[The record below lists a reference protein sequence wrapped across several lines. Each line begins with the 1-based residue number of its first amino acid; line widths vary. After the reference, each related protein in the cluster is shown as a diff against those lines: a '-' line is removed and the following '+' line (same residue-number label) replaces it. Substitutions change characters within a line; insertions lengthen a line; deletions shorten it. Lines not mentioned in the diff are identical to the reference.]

1 MGDRVCVAMSLA
13 AFDEEQLAGSEA
25 GRDLLAAIA
34 EYGFTEDEVRV
45 VGGVAIWEGT
55 VYEANYGT
63 ASLDGTS
70 YSSTDFPGL
79 AAKAGLWCL
88 VSDEGSV
95 EWPRHHEIYA
105 PNGQAWGYVGN
116 GVSRVVVDRANFESL
131 YDRGG
136 IEAVRDYLTTGE
148 RDLADWVIAGR
159 DGVSG
164 QDEQNDKGATH
175 DH

>member
-55 VYEANYGT
+55 AYEANYGT

-88 VSDEGSV
+88 SSDEGSV
-95 EWPRHHEIYA
+95 EWSRHHEIYA
-105 PNGQAWGYVGN
+105 PNGEAWGYVGN

-136 IEAVRDYLTTGE
+136 IEAVRGYLTTGE
-148 RDLADWVIAGR
+148 RDLARLGHRWERRGKRAGR
-159 DGVSG
+159 T
-164 QDEQNDKGATH
+164 EQQRSH
-175 DH
+175 P